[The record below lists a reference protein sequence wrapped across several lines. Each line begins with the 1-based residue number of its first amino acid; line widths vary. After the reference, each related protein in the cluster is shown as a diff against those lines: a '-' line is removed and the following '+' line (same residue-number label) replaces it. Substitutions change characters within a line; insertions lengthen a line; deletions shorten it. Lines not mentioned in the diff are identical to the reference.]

1 MAFADTRD
9 KNSFTQ
15 TAGIVASGGTPS
27 LTAGAGLGTGSG
39 ALSSASR
46 DFAGIITLSPTGSP
60 SASSVVVTVNFSFTL
75 DNAPSM
81 VQIEAA
87 NSTAAALSGNA
98 ACYVDAASLSTTG
111 FQISV
116 GSTNLSAGQTYKFAY
131 FVTGGA
137 Q

>member
-1 MAFADTRD
+1 
-9 KNSFTQ
+9 
-15 TAGIVASGGTPS
+15 
-27 LTAGAGLGTGSG
+27 
-39 ALSSASR
+39 
-46 DFAGIITLSPTGSP
+46 
-60 SASSVVVTVNFSFTL
+60 
-75 DNAPSM
+75 M

-98 ACYVDAASLSTTG
+98 ACYVDSASISTTG

-116 GSTNLSAGQTYKFAY
+116 GSTNLSAGQTYKFYY